1 MNFYRKFTEQD
12 LIESY
17 KNQIDYQGKV
27 TPELLEEISSRGSL
41 KDFQAKIDNQKNILA
56 ERNRIIREIHQHFL
70 NKSSKEECFSSLHSE
85 IISRK
90 EIKGLVYMKYEHIH
104 SNIENLKIDSNT
116 IVRSIAGIF
125 ISSSISTVIIGL
137 LLYVMNFLIVFH
149 VFLLVPAYI
158 INYVIIKIFT
168 NKTRE
173 NLAVFIATFLATLIN
188 LFYVVIF
195 ITTLNQP
202 RNL

>member
-27 TPELLEEISSRGSL
+27 APELLDEISSRGSL
-41 KDFQAKIDNQKNILA
+41 KDFKAKIDNQKNILA
-56 ERNRIIREIHQHFL
+56 ERNRIIREIHQHYL

-85 IISRK
+85 IISKK
-90 EIKGLVYMKYEHIH
+90 EIKYLIYIKYEQIH
-104 SNIENLKIDSNT
+104 LNSENLRIDLNT
-116 IVRSIAGIF
+116 VVKSFAGIF
-125 ISSSISTVIIGL
+125 IASSISTVTIGL
-137 LLYVMNFLIVFH
+137 LLYIMNFLIVFH

-158 INYVIIKIFT
+158 INYLIIKTFT

-188 LFYVVIF
+188 FIYVIIF
-195 ITTLNQP
+195 IIT
-202 RNL
+202 